1 MAGRPNYRGKRLDR
15 ERKKAAK
22 KAAKQADKVER
33 TALRSEDPGGMMPG
47 EAMPDDTGLDN
58 AGPDDSGADDTRTE
72 SALDTQPRS
81 VDSESA
87 AE

>member
-1 MAGRPNYRGKRLDR
+1 LAGRPNYRGKRLDR

-22 KAAKQADKVER
+22 RAAKQAERVER
-33 TALRSEDPGGMMPG
+33 TALRQEGPDGV
-47 EAMPDDTGLDN
+47 MPDDT
-58 AGPDDSGADDTRTE
+58 PTE

-81 VDSESA
+81 AGGESP